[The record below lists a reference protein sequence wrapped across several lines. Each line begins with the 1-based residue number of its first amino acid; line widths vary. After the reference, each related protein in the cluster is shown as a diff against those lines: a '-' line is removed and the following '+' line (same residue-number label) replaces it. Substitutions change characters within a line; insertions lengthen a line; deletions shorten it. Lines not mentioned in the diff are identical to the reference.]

1 MTGGERRTREEMLR
15 SLYPEH
21 ELIEWHDIDE
31 PTLPWLPFALAFML
45 SGIVLGAL
53 FVAALWWLNS

>member
-1 MTGGERRTREEMLR
+1 MLR